1 MEDNMKALRIRYF
14 DSPEEIIKKARA
26 RYGKHKNFT
35 FAKFPDNSV
44 RLIVMNGTC
53 GDEEDFK

>member
-1 MEDNMKALRIRYF
+1 MKALRIRYF